1 MKFSEFPYKRPDYEK
16 VMSEITALTEKFKAA
31 TSAKEQL
38 SIMKELEQIEIETF
52 TASTICNIRYT
63 VDTRDKF
70 YSDEHEY
77 NEQMGPVLSEK
88 LQDFNKALVAS
99 PYRKEIEAEYSP
111 LMFKNIEI
119 SLKSFSPE
127 LIPLIQEENQL
138 IQQYQKLRFRKNRI

>member
-70 YSDEHEY
+70 YDEEMNFWNEATPQLQECQTCGSKGNRTHEIARTGRT
-77 NEQMGPVLSEK
+77 EGWTATELS
-88 LQDFNKALVAS
+88 L
-99 PYRKEIEAEYSP
+99 
-111 LMFKNIEI
+111 
-119 SLKSFSPE
+119 
-127 LIPLIQEENQL
+127 
-138 IQQYQKLRFRKNRI
+138 

>member
-77 NEQMGPVLSEK
+77 NEQMGPVLRTLTK
-88 LQDFNKALVAS
+88 LWLLLHSAKKSRQNTAL
-99 PYRKEIEAEYSP
+99 
-111 LMFKNIEI
+111 
-119 SLKSFSPE
+119 
-127 LIPLIQEENQL
+127 
-138 IQQYQKLRFRKNRI
+138 